1 MAAHLHLDALG
12 GVAGDMFA
20 AAVFDLDPALVDGA
34 AAGLVPLLRSAGLA
48 GDVRIDLVDHDDGV
62 FRGRRFLVGDPR
74 ERAAARKKGPGT
86 FVFSQAAA
94 AHAGHEHVP
103 LSGILARIAG
113 SDLSP
118 GAKARAT
125 DIFTRIGVAEGAVH
139 GLPIED
145 VALHEVGSQDS
156 IADVVTAAVLLD
168 RLDVKYGGLT
178 GSVSSLP
185 LGSGRVQTA
194 HGELPVPA
202 PATLKLLVG
211 FLTHDDGRP
220 GERVT
225 PTGAAIV
232 AHLCGGAPGK
242 RPPGVIAGVG
252 VGFGTRTFVGLSN
265 ILRATLTVTFNDSAN
280 VETATSVWT
289 TRPLLQLDCEL
300 DDMSAEEL
308 AWAADH
314 LRDVDG
320 VRDVL
325 LAPVVM
331 KKGRPATALQV
342 LCDEGAK
349 DAVAAAIF
357 AATTTLGLRCARV
370 DRFELHRSE
379 ETTAGVRVKTAQ
391 RPGGPTAKA
400 DHDDIAGDALAA
412 RRAARARAEAA
423 VGTPTTGE
431 GDSDG

>member
-1 MAAHLHLDALG
+1 MGAHLHLDALG
-12 GVAGDMFA
+12 GAAGDMFA
-20 AAVFDLDPALVDGA
+20 AAVLDLDPAA
-34 AAGLVPLLRSAGLA
+34 TESLVPLLRSAGLA
-48 GDVRIDLVDHDDGV
+48 ADVSIGLVDHDDGV

-74 ERAAARKKGPGT
+74 EKAARRRGPGS

-94 AHAGHEHVP
+94 AHAGHDHVP

-139 GLPIED
+139 GLPLED

-168 RLDVKYGGLT
+168 RLDTKHGGLT

-202 PATLKLLVG
+202 PATLNLMVG
-211 FLTHDDGRP
+211 FATHDDGRP

-232 AHLCGGAPGK
+232 AHLCGGSPGK
-242 RPPGVIAGVG
+242 RPPGVITGVG
-252 VGFGTRTFVGLSN
+252 VGFGTRTFTGLSN
-265 ILRATLTVTFNDSAN
+265 ILRATLSRTGSLTGSVTSDDSVI
-280 VETATSVWT
+280 VEVVPLAWS
-289 TRPLLQLDCEL
+289 TRPLLQLGCEL
-300 DDMSAEEL
+300 DDMTAEEL
-308 AWAADH
+308 ARAADT
-314 LRDVDG
+314 LRDVVG

-325 LAPVVM
+325 LSPVFM

-342 LCDEGAK
+342 LCDEDAR
-349 DAVAAAIF
+349 DAVAAAVF
-357 AATTTLGLRCARV
+357 SATSTLGLRCARV
-370 DRFELHRSE
+370 ERFELHRSE
-379 ETTAGVRVKTAQ
+379 EVIDGVRVKTAQ
-391 RPGGPTAKA
+391 RPGGPTQKA
-400 DHDDIAGDALAA
+400 DHDDIVGDTLRA
-412 RRAARARAEAA
+412 RRATRARAE
-423 VGTPTTGE
+423 GGR
-431 GDSDG
+431 DG

>member
-12 GVAGDMFA
+12 GAAGDMFA
-20 AAVFDLDPALVDGA
+20 AAVLDLEPDAT
-34 AAGLVPLLRSAGLA
+34 AGLVPLLRSAGLA
-48 GDVRIDLVDHDDGV
+48 GDVSIGLVDHDDGV

-94 AHAGHEHVP
+94 AHAGHDHVP

-118 GAKARAT
+118 GAKARAA

-139 GLPIED
+139 GLPLAD

-168 RLDVKYGGLT
+168 RLEVKYGGLT

-202 PATLKLLVG
+202 PATLNLMVG
-211 FLTHDDGRP
+211 FSTHDDGRP

-232 AHLCGGAPGK
+232 THLCGGAPGK

-265 ILRATLTVTFNDSAN
+265 ILRATLSLPSQTSVT
-280 VETATSVWT
+280 VETTPSGWT
-289 TRPLLQLDCEL
+289 TRPLLQLSCEL
-300 DDMSAEEL
+300 DDMTAEEL
-308 AWAADH
+308 AHAADR
-314 LRDVDG
+314 LRDVAG

-325 LAPVVM
+325 LAPVFM

-342 LCDEGAK
+342 LCDEGAR
-349 DAVAAAIF
+349 DAVAAAVF
-357 AATTTLGLRCARV
+357 AATTTLGLRCALV

-379 ETTAGVRVKTAQ
+379 EATAGVRVKTAQ
-391 RPGGPTAKA
+391 RPGGPTRKA
-400 DHDDIAGDALAA
+400 DHDDISGDTLQA

-423 VGTPTTGE
+423 AATPTTG
-431 GDSDG
+431 GADSDG

>member
-12 GVAGDMFA
+12 GAAGDMFA
-20 AAVFDLDPALVDGA
+20 AAVLDLDATLLDDA
-34 AAGLVPLLRSAGLA
+34 TDGLVPLLRSAGLA
-48 GDVRIDLVDHDDGV
+48 ADVHIGLVDHDDGV

-74 ERAAARKKGPGT
+74 EKAARKKGPGS

-94 AHAGHEHVP
+94 AHAGHDHVP

-139 GLPIED
+139 GLPLED

-202 PATLKLLVG
+202 PATLNLMVG
-211 FLTHDDGRP
+211 FATHDDGRP

-225 PTGAAIV
+225 PTGAAII

-242 RPPGVIAGVG
+242 RPPGIIAGAG

-265 ILRATLTVTFNDSAN
+265 ILRATLSVTSGDS
-280 VETATSVWT
+280 TSAELSTLLWS
-289 TRPLLQLDCEL
+289 TRPLLQLSCEL

-308 AWAADH
+308 AHAADT
-314 LRDVDG
+314 LRDVAG

-325 LAPVVM
+325 LAPVFM
-331 KKGRPATALQV
+331 MKGRLATALQV
-342 LCDEGAK
+342 LCDEAACE
-349 DAVAAAIF
+349 AVANAVF
-357 AATTTLGLRCARV
+357 SATTTLGVRCVRIE
-370 DRFELHRSE
+370 RFELHRSE
-379 ETTAGVRVKTAQ
+379 EVIGGLRVKSAQ
-391 RPGGPTAKA
+391 RPGGSTQKA
-400 DHDDIAGDALAA
+400 DHDDVVGDSLAA
-412 RRAARARAEAA
+412 RRAARARAESAA
-423 VGTPTTGE
+423 ATAR
-431 GDSDG
+431 DSDG

>member
-12 GVAGDMFA
+12 GAAGDMFA
-20 AAVFDLDPALVDGA
+20 AAVLDLDATLLDDA
-34 AAGLVPLLRSAGLA
+34 TDGLVPLLRSAGLA
-48 GDVRIDLVDHDDGV
+48 ADVHIGLVDHDDGV

-74 ERAAARKKGPGT
+74 EKAARKKGPGS

-94 AHAGHEHVP
+94 AHAGHDHVP

-113 SDLSP
+113 SDLSL
-118 GAKARAT
+118 GAKARAA
-125 DIFTRIGVAEGAVH
+125 DIFTRIGIAEGAVH
-139 GLPIED
+139 GLPLED

-156 IADVVTAAVLLD
+156 IADVVAAAVLLD

-202 PATLKLLVG
+202 PATLNLMVG
-211 FLTHDDGRP
+211 FPTHDDGRP

-225 PTGAAIV
+225 PTGAAII

-242 RPPGVIAGVG
+242 RPPGIIAGVG

-265 ILRATLTVTFNDSAN
+265 ILRATLSVTASLTSA
-280 VETATSVWT
+280 VSETAESGPWT
-289 TRPLLQLDCEL
+289 TRPLLQLCCEL
-300 DDMSAEEL
+300 DDMTAEEL
-308 AWAADH
+308 AWAAAT
-314 LRDVDG
+314 LREVVG

-325 LAPVVM
+325 LAPVFM

-342 LCDEGAK
+342 LCDESGK
-349 DAVAAAIF
+349 DAVAAAVF

-370 DRFELHRSE
+370 ERFELHRSE
-379 ETTAGVRVKTAQ
+379 EVIGGVRVKTAG
-391 RPGGPTAKA
+391 RPGGATRKA
-400 DHDDIAGDALAA
+400 DHDDIAGDTLDA
-412 RRAARARAEAA
+412 RRSARRRAE
-423 VGTPTTGE
+423 TG
-431 GDSDG
+431 DGHG

>member
-12 GVAGDMFA
+12 GAAGDMFA
-20 AAVFDLDPALVDGA
+20 AAVLDLDPDGT
-34 AAGLVPLLRSAGLA
+34 AGLVPLLRSAGLA
-48 GDVRIDLVDHDDGV
+48 GDVSIGLVDHDDGV

-74 ERAAARKKGPGT
+74 EKAARKKGPGS

-94 AHAGHEHVP
+94 AHAGHAHVP

-113 SDLSP
+113 SDLTP

-139 GLPIED
+139 GLPLAD

-202 PATLKLLVG
+202 PATLNLMVG
-211 FLTHDDGRP
+211 FVTHDDGRP

-265 ILRATLTVTFNDSAN
+265 ILRATLSLCAGSLDSQTSAT
-280 VETATSVWT
+280 VETSPSAWT
-289 TRPLLQLDCEL
+289 TRPLLQLGCEL
-300 DDMSAEEL
+300 DDMTAEEL
-308 AWAADH
+308 AHAANT
-314 LRDVDG
+314 LRDVAG

-325 LAPVVM
+325 LAPVFM

-342 LCDEGAK
+342 LCDE
-349 DAVAAAIF
+349 DARDRVAAAVF
-357 AATTTLGLRCARV
+357 SATTTLGLRCARM

-379 ETTAGVRVKTAQ
+379 EVMGGVRVKTAQ
-391 RPGGPTAKA
+391 RPGGPTRKA
-400 DHDDIAGDALAA
+400 DHDDIAGDTLAA
-412 RRAARARAEAA
+412 RRTARSRAEAA
-423 VGTPTTGE
+423 ASG